1 MTRPRQPL
9 SGQLPEQKK
18 TIRIPVRIRTK
29 GGIEYFYGGALPE
42 ISDGTIGDL
51 VVPERPISDQRE
63 VGRLQQSHAVPFL
76 ELGSV
81 VRALSS

>member
-29 GGIEYFYGGALPE
+29 GGIEYFYGGAL
-42 ISDGTIGDL
+42 
-51 VVPERPISDQRE
+51 V
-63 VGRLQQSHAVPFL
+63 
-76 ELGSV
+76 V
-81 VRALSS
+81 VRAIMTASSPW